1 VNAIIRTDVGKVMHN
16 NQDSYLALSGSYP
29 IYAVA
34 DGMGGHQAGNI
45 ASKMAVEI
53 IASELSGKTPSEELL
68 VYAFQNVNREIY
80 QRQLSVRSLAG
91 MGTTLTVLWE
101 TKASFLLG
109 HVGDSRCYLLRDEKL
124 FQMSID
130 HSLVA
135 ELVQSG
141 VLTPEMAEK
150 YPYRNVITRAVGTDR
165 NIKVDVANFD
175 KDDNDLWL
183 LCSDGLTEYV
193 KPKELL
199 ETLLKYPSD
208 EAADRLIKL
217 ALDRGGRDNITLLI
231 LGAAL

>member
-1 VNAIIRTDVGKVMHN
+1 
-16 NQDSYLALSGSYP
+16 
-29 IYAVA
+29 
-34 DGMGGHQAGNI
+34 
-45 ASKMAVEI
+45 
-53 IASELSGKTPSEELL
+53 
-68 VYAFQNVNREIY
+68 
-80 QRQLSVRSLAG
+80 
-91 MGTTLTVLWE
+91 
-101 TKASFLLG
+101 
-109 HVGDSRCYLLRDEKL
+109 
-124 FQMSID
+124 MSTD

-150 YPYRNVITRAVGTDR
+150 YPYRNVITRAVGTDK

>member
-1 VNAIIRTDVGKVMHN
+1 MNAIIRTDVGKVMHN
-16 NQDSYLALSGSYP
+16 NQDSYLVLSGSYP

-34 DGMGGHQAGNI
+34 DGMGGHKAGNI

-53 IASELSGKTPSEELL
+53 IASELSGETPSEELL
-68 VYAFQNVNREIY
+68 SSAFKNVNREIY
-80 QRQLSVRSLAG
+80 QRQLTDRSLAG
-91 MGTTLTVLWE
+91 MGTTLTVLWQ
-101 TKASFLLG
+101 TKESFLLG
-109 HVGDSRCYLLRDEKL
+109 HVGDSRCYLLRDDKL
-124 FQMSID
+124 FQMSTD

-141 VLTPEMAEK
+141 VLSPEMAEN
-150 YPYRNVITRAVGTDR
+150 YPYRNIITRAVSTDKR
-165 NIKVDVANFD
+165 IKTDISTFD
-175 KDDNDLWL
+175 KEDKDIWL

-199 ETLLKYPSD
+199 ETLLNYSPD